1 MGLLDK
7 VVGYI
12 KQEVKLTKEY
22 YQSNIDSKDD
32 IDNELRSIEECCDPL
47 KVIVTEA
54 FDHSPIFVDEE
65 MNEAALDV
73 FESGNASVTMLQR
86 RLKIPYSRGARLI
99 DALEE
104 KGIVGPF
111 EGSTPRKILITKE
124 QYLKRAK
131 IIDDLSVVNEQTKVD
146 IEKIIKE
153 EQDWRRKQQ
162 GLQPIE
168 YELQQI
174 DNMDGRQF
182 ELWCE
187 ALLKQNGFE
196 KTEVTQG
203 SNDQGVDIIAVRDE
217 IRYAIQCKCYSSDLG
232 NTPVQEVH
240 TGKAIYH
247 CHVGVVMTNRY
258 FTAGAKQAAEA
269 TGTLLWDRDKIKEM
283 LNNAGQ

>member
-32 IDNELRSIEECCDPL
+32 IDNELRSIEECCDPS
-47 KVIVTEA
+47 KVIVTET

-146 IEKIIKE
+146 VEKIIKE
-153 EQDWRRKQQ
+153 EQDWRRRQQ

-187 ALLKQNGFE
+187 ALLKQSGFE
-196 KTEVTQG
+196 KVEVTQG

-258 FTAGAKQAAEA
+258 FTAGARQAAEA
-269 TGTLLWDRDKIKEM
+269 TGTLLWDRNKIKEM
-283 LNNAGQ
+283 LNSAGQ